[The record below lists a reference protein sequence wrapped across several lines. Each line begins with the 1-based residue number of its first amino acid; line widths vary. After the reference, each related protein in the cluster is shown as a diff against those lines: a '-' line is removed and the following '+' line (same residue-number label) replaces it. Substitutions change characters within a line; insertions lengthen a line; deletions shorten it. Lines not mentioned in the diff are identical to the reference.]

1 MLESGHLL
9 DMCWRAFEP
18 REGDLSYICIPLFAR
33 PDAFYHAFIDP
44 SSSKLQAERVASER
58 ARDLERLSDLQA
70 QERDL
75 VVKLKHYED
84 RDPTVLKKLGENI
97 STAMEHATR
106 WGGNLAAIRS
116 PLITNPYSLR
126 LVVKNLNE
134 YVRVACRDYVQEEA
148 NYDIERFDGRF
159 GVSGLDC
166 GPISW
171 SNYKRLFPPPEPVC
185 FRQCLFS
192 SVFTVRDS

>member
-1 MLESGHLL
+1 M
-9 DMCWRAFEP
+9 
-18 REGDLSYICIPLFAR
+18 ICAGLKRSPPEKRISIPLFAR
-33 PDAFYHAFIDP
+33 PDAVYHAFIDH

-84 RDPTVLKKLGENI
+84 RDPTVLKKLGEQI

-116 PLITNPYSLR
+116 FQ
-126 LVVKNLNE
+126 V
-134 YVRVACRDYVQEEA
+134 
-148 NYDIERFDGRF
+148 F
-159 GVSGLDC
+159 
-166 GPISW
+166 
-171 SNYKRLFPPPEPVC
+171 
-185 FRQCLFS
+185 LFS
-192 SVFTVRDS
+192 